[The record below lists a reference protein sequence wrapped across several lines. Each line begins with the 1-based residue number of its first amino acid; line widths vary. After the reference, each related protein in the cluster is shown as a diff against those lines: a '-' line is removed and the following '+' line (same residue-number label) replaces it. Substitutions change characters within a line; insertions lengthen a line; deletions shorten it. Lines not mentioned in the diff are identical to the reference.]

1 MTTYAYVGLPGSGK
15 SYSVVENQI
24 LPALKQGRR
33 VVTNIPLH
41 VHKIRALP
49 GLEDAQIVEFPLDA
63 VKAEP
68 HRMNE
73 FVTPGS
79 LFVLDEAMR
88 LWPAGEKVN
97 KVPDEFKFLLSEHR
111 HQVDAKGNATQI
123 VIVIQDLGNLG
134 AWACRFIDSTF
145 AHQKLSSVGA
155 KGSFRVDIFQGP
167 VKGPKYPIS
176 QRQRMTL
183 GRYKPDIWNLYK
195 SHMFS
200 ESDIAGANEKSMDNR
215 ATLFKRW
222 GVMLGIPLGVIC
234 VIVGLHE
241 LASRWRKWTRRR
253 PQKRAVRALRLQ
265 PGPE

>member
-134 AWACRFIDSTF
+134 AW
-145 AHQKLSSVGA
+145 
-155 KGSFRVDIFQGP
+155 RVD
-167 VKGPKYPIS
+167 S
-176 QRQRMTL
+176 
-183 GRYKPDIWNLYK
+183 
-195 SHMFS
+195 
-200 ESDIAGANEKSMDNR
+200 
-215 ATLFKRW
+215 
-222 GVMLGIPLGVIC
+222 
-234 VIVGLHE
+234 
-241 LASRWRKWTRRR
+241 
-253 PQKRAVRALRLQ
+253 
-265 PGPE
+265 